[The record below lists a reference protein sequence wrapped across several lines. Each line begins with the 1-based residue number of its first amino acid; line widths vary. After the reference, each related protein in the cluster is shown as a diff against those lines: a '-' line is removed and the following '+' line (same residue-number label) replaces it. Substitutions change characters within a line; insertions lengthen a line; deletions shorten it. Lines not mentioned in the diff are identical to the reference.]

1 MKSEK
6 IFYILVSKR
15 LSHIEAKFANKRYF
29 SNRCYKEFSCDKVTW
44 PSIKRKFSNN
54 QPRKV
59 NCIFQANLINKTVY
73 LIKLQRKNAFVSS
86 IVLKTKVLIEV
97 IIFTSPTSAD
107 PPPTH
112 PSFTWSFEPR
122 EGLANFRGK
131 GSTFIYQLFQDPKKG
146 PIQPTN

>member
-1 MKSEK
+1 M
-6 IFYILVSKR
+6 
-15 LSHIEAKFANKRYF
+15 
-29 SNRCYKEFSCDKVTW
+29 
-44 PSIKRKFSNN
+44 
-54 QPRKV
+54 

-73 LIKLQRKNAFVSS
+73 LIKLQRTNAFVSS

-112 PSFTWSFEPR
+112 PPFTWSLEPR

-146 PIQPTN
+146 PIQPTNSRFADKRCMGCADPAAGFSTPRDFSSFQNKKLLDLL